1 MSIISLWR
9 SWLFIPIS
17 GLYICTKWMCRN
29 KHFELRWHYS
39 VCHYLYKSTKCFVV
53 TPDTY
58 THVHGRTTCF
68 TGWAGKQL
76 RFSGLYR
83 LYLHLTVSVVL
94 CFYIVI
100 CNVYSLFNIALH
112 FLETAPLNF
121 ATGCKIKWLLLKH
134 IGDAVELHDVC
145 YLDSKCHY

>member
-1 MSIISLWR
+1 MSVISLWR

-29 KHFELRWHYS
+29 ILNWGGITLFVIIYAKAHS
-39 VCHYLYKSTKCFVV
+39 VLLSLLTRIH
-53 TPDTY
+53 TY
-58 THVHGRTTCF
+58 MAVQHVRV

-76 RFSGLYR
+76 SFSGLYR

-94 CFYIVI
+94 CFHIVI
-100 CNVYSLFNIALH
+100 CNVYLLFNIALH
-112 FLETAPLNF
+112 FLETAPLTF